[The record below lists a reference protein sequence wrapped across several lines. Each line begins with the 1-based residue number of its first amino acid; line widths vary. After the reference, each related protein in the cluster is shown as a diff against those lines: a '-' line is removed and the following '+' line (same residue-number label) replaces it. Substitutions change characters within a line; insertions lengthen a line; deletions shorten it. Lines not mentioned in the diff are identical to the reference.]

1 AANKH
6 GGEWDMPEL
15 VDLLAE
21 LHGAG
26 YDLELTGFDEQEL
39 ADLLKW
45 EPEGEDDDPADPDE
59 DEPAVSR
66 VGDRWRLGQHLLIVG
81 DSASPP
87 PEADGAHLV
96 VFDPPFD
103 ADYSSWTLPPAP

>member
-1 AANKH
+1 TERLDRPNEQGTVALGYIDWHGERWTYREVDWSEQDEKAANIAANKH

-66 VGDRWRLGQHLLIVG
+66 VGD
-81 DSASPP
+81 
-87 PEADGAHLV
+87 
-96 VFDPPFD
+96 
-103 ADYSSWTLPPAP
+103 